1 VKVEP
6 TYPTRNFPKELDRN
20 GVRESEFSDASL
32 VPGDPAEHIDFPGVG
47 QAVRN
52 GVRDHVQQRVS
63 AQVLEVID
71 SPGL

>member
-6 TYPTRNFPKELDRN
+6 TYPTTELSQR
-20 GVRESEFSDASL
+20 VRQAMVYGEFRDASV

>member
-1 VKVEP
+1 MV
-6 TYPTRNFPKELDRN
+6 Y
-20 GVRESEFSDASL
+20 GEFRDASV